1 MICNSSGIAPFRG
14 FLQHQHEHL
23 RSGAASLA
31 PFGKMILF
39 FGARHRSVDYIFQDE
54 IEALASEC
62 TLTAV
67 FEAFSRD
74 DTQKVYVQDILQTK
88 RDMVDRMILQN
99 GGVLYLCG
107 SNAMI
112 RDCLEVVR
120 NLFAQIRGSEE
131 EGDLLFEDAKRN
143 GQIIFEGWG

>member
-14 FLQHQHEHL
+14 FLQHQHHHISSKSEL
-23 RSGAASLA
+23 PA
-31 PFGKMILF
+31 PFNKMILF

-54 IEALASEC
+54 IEYLASEC

-74 DTQKVYVQDILQTK
+74 DTKKVYVQDILETK
-88 RDMVDRMILQN
+88 KDMVNRILFKN
-99 GGVLYLCG
+99 KGVLYLCG
-107 SNAMI
+107 SNSMI

-120 NLFAQIRGSEE
+120 ELFRQIKGTQE
-131 EGDLLFEDAKRN
+131 EGDILFEQTKQN
-143 GQIIFEGWG
+143 GNIIFEGWG

>member
-23 RSGAASLA
+23 ASGDESPA
-31 PFGKMILF
+31 PFNKMILF

-54 IEALASEC
+54 IEYLASEC

-74 DTQKVYVQDILQTK
+74 DTQKVYVQDILRTK
-88 RDMVDRMILQN
+88 RDMVNRMILQN
-99 GGVLYLCG
+99 EGVLYLCG

-112 RDCLEVVR
+112 KDCLEIIR
-120 NLFAQIRGSEE
+120 ELFREIRGGEK
-131 EGDLLFEDAKRN
+131 EGDELFERTKEN
-143 GQIIFEGWG
+143 GQIVFEGWG